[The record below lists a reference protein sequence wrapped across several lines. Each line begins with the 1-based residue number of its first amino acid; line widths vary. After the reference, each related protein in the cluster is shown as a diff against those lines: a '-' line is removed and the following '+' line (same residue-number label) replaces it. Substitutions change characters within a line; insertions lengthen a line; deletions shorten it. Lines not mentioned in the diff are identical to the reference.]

1 VFFGASAM
9 KSRSF
14 KITCWKWLYRHTRQ
28 LRWLV
33 GLIWPL
39 HTFPHRLAL
48 ELELRRCEASWEQ

>member
-1 VFFGASAM
+1 M